1 MTVGHLR
8 EHRVAIKQRALLA
21 EDKHERGNAILD
33 AAERLLR
40 RSPDRVASVAEV
52 ADEAGLAKGT
62 VYLYV
67 PSKEEL
73 LLALHER
80 HVAEFFAALGGLLAR
95 SEPVSFD
102 EILAITGTHMVEQPT
117 FLPLATRCFGI
128 MGTQVPLDAAVAF
141 KGRMAARMRDAA
153 AGLERHFSE
162 LPPGGGVPLLR
173 HSYALI
179 LGLWQMSST
188 QVVELP
194 EGVDE
199 CPMVDFHYADELA
212 RGLRALWRGTVGT
225 TLHVDAH
232 GADTR

>member
-1 MTVGHLR
+1 MVL
-8 EHRVAIKQRALLA
+8 
-21 EDKHERGNAILD
+21 
-33 AAERLLR
+33 
-40 RSPDRVASVAEV
+40 VASARVTI
-52 ADEAGLAKGT
+52 DDM
-62 VYLYV
+62 
-67 PSKEEL
+67 
-73 LLALHER
+73 LAL
-80 HVAEFFAALGGLLAR
+80 
-95 SEPVSFD
+95 
-102 EILAITGTHMVEQPT
+102 TQTHMVDEPT

-128 MGTQVPLDAAVAF
+128 MGTEVPLDTAVAF
-141 KGRMAARMRDAA
+141 KGRMAQRMREAA
-153 AGLERHFSE
+153 AGLERHFPE

-225 TLHVDAH
+225 MPDVASSTA
-232 GADTR
+232 GKP

>member
-1 MTVGHLR
+1 MIIR
-8 EHRVAIKQRALLA
+8 QRAVLA
-21 EDKHERGNAILD
+21 EDKQERQQAILD

-40 RSPDRVASVAEV
+40 RSPERVANVAEV

-62 VYLYV
+62 VYLYF

-80 HVAEFFAALGGLLAR
+80 HVAEFFGALLARLER
-95 SEPVSFD
+95 SEPVTFD
-102 EILAITGTHMVEQPT
+102 EILAITGTHMVDEPT

-128 MGTQVPLDAAVAF
+128 MGTEVPRETAIAF
-141 KGRMAARMRDAA
+141 KERMSVRMRDAA
-153 AGLERHFSE
+153 LGLERHFAE

-188 QVVELP
+188 QPIELRVDENESVE
-194 EGVDE
+194 E
-199 CPMVDFHYADELA
+199 CPMVGFDYAEELA
-212 RGLRALWRGTVGT
+212 RGLRALWRGAVGSALDET
-225 TLHVDAH
+225 KSAY
-232 GADTR
+232 AER

>member
-1 MTVGHLR
+1 MVIR
-8 EHRVAIKQRALLA
+8 QRAVLA
-21 EDKHERGNAILD
+21 EDKQERQQAILD

-40 RSPDRVASVAEV
+40 RSPDRMANVAEV

-62 VYLYV
+62 VYLYF

-80 HVAEFFAALGGLLAR
+80 HVADFFRALSALLERAR
-95 SEPVSFD
+95 DVSID
-102 EILAITGTHMVEQPT
+102 DIVAITNRHMVAEPT

-128 MGTQVPLDAAVAF
+128 MGTEVPRETALAF
-141 KGRMAARMRDAA
+141 KERMSERLRDAGA
-153 AGLERHFSE
+153 ALERHFSV

-188 QVVELP
+188 QPIELP
-194 EGVDE
+194 DGADE
-199 CPMVDFHYADELA
+199 CPMVGFDYAEELA
-212 RGLRALWRGTVGT
+212 RGLRALWRGSVGVAQPT
-225 TLHVDAH
+225 PGRT
-232 GADTR
+232 

>member
-1 MTVGHLR
+1 VTAGHLQG
-8 EHRVAIKQRALLA
+8 HPTVVIKQRALLA
-21 EDKHERGNAILD
+21 EDKQERHNAILD

-40 RSPDRVASVAEV
+40 RSPERVANVSEV

-62 VYLYV
+62 VYLYF

-80 HVAEFFAALGGLLAR
+80 HVAEFFAALGALLVR
-95 SEPVSFD
+95 REPVTFD

-128 MGTQVPLDAAVAF
+128 MGTEVPLDAAVAF
-141 KGRMAARMRDAA
+141 KGRM
-153 AGLERHFSE
+153 
-162 LPPGGGVPLLR
+162 LLR

-212 RGLRALWRGTVGT
+212 RGLRALWRGTIGSTQDIAAAIEAV
-225 TLHVDAH
+225 
-232 GADTR
+232 R

>member
-1 MTVGHLR
+1 V
-8 EHRVAIKQRALLA
+8 VIKQRALLA
-21 EDKHERGNAILD
+21 EAKQERSKAILD

-40 RSPDRVASVAEV
+40 RSPDRVANVSEVAE
-52 ADEAGLAKGT
+52 EAGLAKGT
-62 VYLYV
+62 VYLYF

-80 HVAEFFAALGGLLAR
+80 HVGGFFVALVTLLAR
-95 SEPVSFD
+95 SEAVTFD
-102 EILAITGTHMVEQPT
+102 EILAVTATHMVEQPT

-128 MGTQVPLDAAVAF
+128 MGTQVPIDTAIAF
-141 KGRMAARMRDAA
+141 KGRMATRMREAA
-153 AGLERHFSE
+153 AGLERHFPE

-188 QVVELP
+188 QVVDLP

-199 CPMVDFHYADELA
+199 CPMIEFHYADELA
-212 RGLRALWRGTVGT
+212 RGLRALWRGTVGS
-225 TLHVDAH
+225 DAEA
-232 GADTR
+232 GLVVEVLR